1 MTKQGIS
8 IPEAPEYDPRYS
20 QVVRAG
26 NTVYVGG
33 TMGVDMRTGQF
44 AGPTIREQD
53 VSLC

>member
-1 MTKQGIS
+1 MTKQSIS
-8 IPEAPEYDPRYS
+8 IPEAPEYVPRYS
-20 QVVRAG
+20 QAVRAG

-33 TMGVDMRTGQF
+33 TMGVDMKTGQF